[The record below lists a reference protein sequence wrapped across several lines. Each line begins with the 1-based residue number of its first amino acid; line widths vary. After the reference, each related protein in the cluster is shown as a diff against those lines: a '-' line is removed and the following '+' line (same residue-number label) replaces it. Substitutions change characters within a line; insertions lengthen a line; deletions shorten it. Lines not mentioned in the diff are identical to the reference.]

1 MYLEFFGLREKPF
14 GLTPDPKFLFFSE
27 KHREAL
33 DHLLYGIHQK
43 EGFVLISGDTGTGKT
58 TLCRAL
64 LERLDR
70 LLEPPEK
77 SCWMCSIAFSLKLW
91 LLEKQRF

>member
-1 MYLEFFGLREKPF
+1 MYLEFFSLREKPF
-14 GLTPDPKFLFFSE
+14 GLTPDPRFLFFSE

-64 LERLDR
+64 MERLDPAR
-70 LLEPPEK
+70 LPPPSSSIPCSTK
-77 SCWMCSIAFSLKLW
+77 RSC
-91 LLEKQRF
+91 